1 MSRAEKRQRGVVGRR
16 FLDAGLT
23 SVNADGGAGKKCT
36 GGRWNGASGR
46 PLSRYYRFSI
56 ASFNAVDVRGAAL
69 SVTKTAASR
78 ERFTEERSM
87 KILIVDDSK
96 AMRMIVMRT
105 LRQAG
110 FGDHEFIEA
119 GNGSEGLQKVK
130 SEVPG
135 LVLSDW
141 NMPVMSG
148 IEFLRALRAEGNT
161 TKFGFVTSEGTQETR
176 DLALGE
182 GALFLITKP
191 FTPDSFQ
198 EAIGQYVG

>member
-1 MSRAEKRQRGVVGRR
+1 VENASADDGRGFRLASESVSSTLDSVSLGAVD
-16 FLDAGLT
+16 DAGR
-23 SVNADGGAGKKCT
+23 D
-36 GGRWNGASGR
+36 
-46 PLSRYYRFSI
+46 PFE
-56 ASFNAVDVRGAAL
+56 
-69 SVTKTAASR
+69 TKTVSR

-130 SEVPG
+130 SENPG

-148 IEFLRALRAEGNT
+148 IEFLRALRAEGNQ

-182 GALFLITKP
+182 GALFLVTKP
-191 FTPDSFQ
+191 FTPESFQ
-198 EAIGQYVG
+198 EAIGAHVS